1 MHVLSKMYLTC
12 NKTNFFQWSKSEPD
26 RVLDKLLN
34 YCFVNLGNF
43 ELLSTVLNTPVIKQ
57 FGLIADA
64 IMTLRQHVIIL
75 KRGMLTDSPNTQL
88 FQTCLYHRASLESAL
103 LLRCT
108 VFFCD
113 DLTQCSF
120 NSCQLTLAVHTC
132 MQMHALQCRHVCRCM
147 HCRS

>member
-1 MHVLSKMYLTC
+1 MHILYKMYLTC

-75 KRGMLTDSPNTQL
+75 KRGMLTDNSNTQL
-88 FQTCLYHRASLESAL
+88 FQTCLYCIGQPSLYL
-103 LLRCT
+103 KMFM
-108 VFFCD
+108 VFIYFKGAGLKPVPLDGNCYHHGHKV
-113 DLTQCSF
+113 L
-120 NSCQLTLAVHTC
+120 
-132 MQMHALQCRHVCRCM
+132 
-147 HCRS
+147 